1 MNGVLLNCRSFFELM
16 KKLNLVLVTTVFLF
30 LFSCKN
36 KSENNSATAESTTN
50 LPNYGNV
57 DLTKVFASGDFSLVD
72 KDYAVNYIDQYYK
85 KVWER
90 GNLSGSFLVAQGDQI
105 LYENYRGFARE
116 GNQNPIDKNT
126 PLHVASVSKTL
137 TAMAMMKLI
146 EAGKIKL
153 TDHLTQF
160 FPGFPYPNVTVQTL
174 LDQRSGLPKYEYF
187 ITKIQPAPAELS
199 KTYITNQD
207 VLNMIIKYKPEL
219 ARDTDTGFMYCNTNF
234 ALLALLIEKVTK
246 TPFPQ
251 AMKEMVF
258 APLKMTNTYIFQ
270 EKDIPTAS
278 QSFYFG
284 GNKLYPL
291 DRLDLIY
298 GDKNVYTTPRDLFNF
313 SKAMFSK
320 DFLKPELM
328 QMVFAPYSNEK
339 AGQNNYGLGF
349 RMKIFDNG
357 EKLTYHNGWWHGT
370 NSVFAHLLKSKV
382 TIIAIGNK
390 YSGRVYSAL
399 ALSGLFED
407 FPPQKDKLHS
417 IMNDNQDTLKTGTE
431 VFGE

>member
-1 MNGVLLNCRSFFELM
+1 M
-16 KKLNLVLVTTVFLF
+16 
-30 LFSCKN
+30 
-36 KSENNSATAESTTN
+36 
-50 LPNYGNV
+50 
-57 DLTKVFASGDFSLVD
+57 
-72 KDYAVNYIDQYYK
+72 
-85 KVWER
+85 
-90 GNLSGSFLVAQGDQI
+90 
-105 LYENYRGFARE
+105 
-116 GNQNPIDKNT
+116 
-126 PLHVASVSKTL
+126 
-137 TAMAMMKLI
+137 AMAMMKLV
-146 EAGKIKL
+146 EARKIKL
-153 TDHLTQF
+153 SDHLTQH
-160 FPGFPYPNVTVQTL
+160 FPGFPYPHVTVQTL

-187 ITKIQPAPAELS
+187 ITKILPAPAELS
-199 KTYITNQD
+199 KKYITNQD

-234 ALLALLIEKVTK
+234 ALLALLIEKIAK
-246 TPFPQ
+246 KPFPQ
-251 AMKEMVF
+251 AMQEMVF
-258 APLKMTNTYIFQ
+258 SPLKMTNTYIFQ
-270 EKDIPTAS
+270 EKDVAS
-278 QSFYFG
+278 AAQSFYFR

-298 GDKNVYTTPRDLFNF
+298 GDKNVYTTPRDLYSF

-320 DFLKPELM
+320 DFLKPQLM
-328 QMVFAPYSNEK
+328 QMVFSPYSNEK

-382 TIIAIGNK
+382 TIVAIGNK
-390 YSGRVYSAL
+390 YSPKVYTAL

-407 FPPQKDKLHS
+407 FPPQKEKMNL

>member
-1 MNGVLLNCRSFFELM
+1 M
-16 KKLNLVLVTTVFLF
+16 KKRNFVLILAVFL
-30 LFSCKN
+30 LIFSCKK
-36 KSENNSATAESTTN
+36 KSDSKESVTENTTD
-50 LPNYGNV
+50 LPNYGSV
-57 DLTKVFASGDFSLVD
+57 DLSNVFTKGDGQLSDKASLVR
-72 KDYAVNYIDQYYK
+72 YIDQYYK
-85 KVWER
+85 KVWE
-90 GNLSGSFLVAQGDQI
+90 GSDLSGGILVAKGDDI
-105 LYENYRGFARE
+105 LYENYRGFSRE
-116 GNQNPIDKNT
+116 GNQSAIDKNT

-146 EAGKIKL
+146 EAGKIKF

-187 ITKIQPAPAELS
+187 IAKIPPTSPELA
-199 KTYITNQD
+199 KPYITNQD

-258 APLKMTNTYIFQ
+258 NPLKMTNTYIFQ

-278 QSFYFG
+278 QSFYYG
-284 GNKLYPL
+284 GKVYPL

-298 GDKNVYTTPRDLFNF
+298 GDKNVYTTPRDLYNF

-328 QMVFAPYSNEK
+328 EMVFSPYSNEK
-339 AGQNNYGLGF
+339 AGMNNYGLGF

-382 TIIAIGNK
+382 TIVAIGNK
-390 YSGRVYSAL
+390 YSNKVYTAL

-407 FPPQKDKLHS
+407 FPVQKDKLHS
-417 IMNDNQDTLKTGTE
+417 VMNDNKDSLNGGQDVTE
-431 VFGE
+431 

>member
-1 MNGVLLNCRSFFELM
+1 M
-16 KKLNLVLVTTVFLF
+16 KKSTFVLIAVVFLSI
-30 LFSCKN
+30 FSCKN
-36 KSENNSATAESTTN
+36 KTENKETLPENTTH

-57 DLTKVFASGDFSLVD
+57 NVDKVFSPADGMLSNRDFIVS
-72 KDYAVNYIDQYYK
+72 YIDQYYK
-85 KVWER
+85 KIWEG
-90 GNLSGSFLVAQGDQI
+90 GNLSGGILVAKGDQI
-105 LYENYRGFARE
+105 VYENYRGFGRE
-116 GNQNPIDKNT
+116 GNQMPINKNT

-137 TAMAMMKLI
+137 TAMAMLKLV

-153 TDHLTQF
+153 SDHLTQF

-187 ITKIQPAPAELS
+187 ITKIQPVPAELS
-199 KTYITNQD
+199 KTFITNQD

-219 ARDTDTGFMYCNTNF
+219 ARETDTGFMYCNTNF

-258 APLKMTNTYIFQ
+258 TPLKMTNSYIFQ
-270 EKDIPTAS
+270 EKDIPTAT
-278 QSFYFG
+278 QSFYYG
-284 GNKLYPL
+284 GNRLYPL

-298 GDKNVYTTPRDLFNF
+298 GDKNVYTTPRDLYSF

-328 QMVFAPYSNEK
+328 QMVFQPYSNEK

-382 TIIAIGNK
+382 TIVAIGNK
-390 YSGRVYSAL
+390 YSGKVYTAL

-417 IMNDNQDTLKTGTE
+417 VMNDNQDSLKNGHE

>member
-1 MNGVLLNCRSFFELM
+1 M
-16 KKLNLVLVTTVFLF
+16 KKLTFVLATTLFLF

-36 KSENNSATAESTTN
+36 KSENKESLTENTTN

-57 DLTKVFASGDFSLVD
+57 DLGKVFSPEDAVLSNKDFI
-72 KDYAVNYIDQYYK
+72 VNYIDQYYK
-85 KVWER
+85 KVWE
-90 GNLSGSFLVAQGDQI
+90 GSDLSGGILVAKGNDI
-105 LYENYRGFARE
+105 LFENYRGFARE
-116 GNQNPIDKNT
+116 GSQSPINKNT

-137 TAMAMMKLI
+137 TAMAMLKLV

-153 TDHLTQF
+153 SDHLTQH

-199 KTYITNQD
+199 KKYITNQD
-207 VLNMIIKYKPEL
+207 VLNMIIKYKPDL

-251 AMKEMVF
+251 AMQEMVF
-258 APLKMTNTYIFQ
+258 TPLKMTNSYIFQ

-278 QSFYFG
+278 QSFYYG
-284 GNKLYPL
+284 GNRLYPL

-298 GDKNVYTTPRDLFNF
+298 GDKNVYTTPRDLFTF

-320 DFLKPELM
+320 DFLKPELKEM
-328 QMVFAPYSNEK
+328 IFAPYSNEK

-382 TIIAIGNK
+382 TIVAIGNK
-390 YSGRVYSAL
+390 YSGKVYSAL

>member
-1 MNGVLLNCRSFFELM
+1 M
-16 KKLNLVLVTTVFLF
+16 KKLTFVLAATLFLF

-36 KSENNSATAESTTN
+36 KSENKESLTENNTN

-57 DLTKVFASGDFSLVD
+57 DLGKVFSPQDGVLSNKDFVI
-72 KDYAVNYIDQYYK
+72 NYIDQYYK
-85 KVWER
+85 KVWE
-90 GNLSGSFLVAQGDQI
+90 GSNLSGGILVAKGNDI
-105 LYENYRGFARE
+105 LFENYRGFGRE
-116 GNQNPIDKNT
+116 GNQMPIDKNT

-137 TAMAMMKLI
+137 TAMAMLKLV

-153 TDHLTQF
+153 SDRLTQF

-246 TPFPQ
+246 TSFPQ
-251 AMKEMVF
+251 AMQEMVF
-258 APLKMTNTYIFQ
+258 TPLKMTNTYIFQ
-270 EKDIPTAS
+270 EKDIPTAA
-278 QSFYFG
+278 QSFYYG
-284 GNKLYPL
+284 GNRLYPL

-298 GDKNVYTTPRDLFNF
+298 GDKNVYTTPRDLYTF

-320 DFLKPELM
+320 DFLKPELKDM
-328 QMVFAPYSNEK
+328 IFAPYSNEK

-382 TIIAIGNK
+382 TIVAIGNK
-390 YSGRVYSAL
+390 YSGKVYSAL

-407 FPPQKDKLHS
+407 FPPQKDKLNH
-417 IMNDNQDTLKTGTE
+417 IMNDNKDTLKTGTE

>member
-1 MNGVLLNCRSFFELM
+1 MRMRNFVLALSAFFII
-16 KKLNLVLVTTVFLF
+16 
-30 LFSCKN
+30 FSCKN
-36 KSENNSATAESTTN
+36 KSETKENITDNKTS

-57 DLTKVFASGDFSLVD
+57 DLDKVFTKEDDIVSDKASLVR
-72 KDYAVNYIDQYYK
+72 YIDQYYK
-85 KVWER
+85 KVWE
-90 GNLSGSFLVAQGDQI
+90 GSDLSGGILVAKGDDV
-105 LYENYRGFARE
+105 LYENYRGFGRE
-116 GNQNPIDKNT
+116 GNQMPIGKNT
-126 PLHVASVSKTL
+126 PLHVASVSKTM

-146 EAGKIKL
+146 EAGKIKM
-153 TDHLTQF
+153 TDHLSQF
-160 FPGFPYPNVTVQTL
+160 FPGFPYPNVTVQSL
-174 LDQRSGLPKYEYF
+174 LSQRSGLPKYEYF
-187 ITKIQPAPAELS
+187 ITNIKPAPVELS
-199 KTYITNQD
+199 KPFITNED

-219 ARDTDTGFMYCNTNF
+219 ARETNTGFMYCNTNF

-246 TPFPQ
+246 MPFPQ

-258 APLKMTNTYIFQ
+258 EPLKMDHSYIFE

-278 QSFYFG
+278 QSFYYG
-284 GNKLYPL
+284 GKGKLYPL

-328 QMVFAPYSNEK
+328 QMVFEPYSNEK
-339 AGQNNYGLGF
+339 AGMNNYGLGF

-382 TIIAIGNK
+382 TIVAIGNK
-390 YSGRVYSAL
+390 YSNRVYTAL

-407 FPPQKDKLHS
+407 FPVQIDKLHS
-417 IMNDNQDTLKTGTE
+417 VMNDNKDTLSSQHE
-431 VFGE
+431 VYGE

>member
-1 MNGVLLNCRSFFELM
+1 M
-16 KKLNLVLVTTVFLF
+16 KKFSSVFIISLF
-30 LFSCKN
+30 VFILSCKN
-36 KSENNSATAESTTN
+36 NSENKESLAENTTN

-57 DLTKVFASGDFSLVD
+57 DLGKVFSPQDGVLSNKDFII
-72 KDYAVNYIDQYYK
+72 NYIDQYYK

-90 GNLSGSFLVAQGDQI
+90 GDLSGGILVAKGNDI
-105 LYENYRGFARE
+105 LFENYRGFARE

-137 TAMAMMKLI
+137 TAMAMLKLV

-153 TDHLTQF
+153 SDPLTQH
-160 FPGFPYPNVTVQTL
+160 FPGFPYQNVTVQTL

-207 VLNMIIKYKPEL
+207 VLNMLVKYKPDL
-219 ARDTDTGFMYCNTNF
+219 ARETDTGFMYCNTNF

-258 APLKMTNTYIFQ
+258 TPLKMTNSFIFQ

-278 QSFYFG
+278 QSFYYG
-284 GNKLYPL
+284 GNRLYPL

-298 GDKNVYTTPRDLFNF
+298 GDKNVYTTPRDLYAF

-320 DFLKPELM
+320 DFLKPELKAM
-328 QMVFAPYSNEK
+328 IFEPYSNEK

-382 TIIAIGNK
+382 TIVAIGNK
-390 YSGRVYSAL
+390 YSGKVYSAL

-407 FPPQKDKLHS
+407 FPPQKDKLNH
-417 IMNDNQDTLKTGTE
+417 IMNDNKDTLKTGTE

>member
-1 MNGVLLNCRSFFELM
+1 M
-16 KKLNLVLVTTVFLF
+16 KKLSFVLATTLFLF
-30 LFSCKN
+30 IFSCKN
-36 KSENNSATAESTTN
+36 NSENKESLAENSTN

-57 DLTKVFASGDFSLVD
+57 DLGKVFSPEDAVLSNKDFI
-72 KDYAVNYIDQYYK
+72 VNYINQYYK
-85 KVWER
+85 KVWE
-90 GNLSGSFLVAQGDQI
+90 GSNLSGGVLVAKGNDI
-105 LYENYRGFARE
+105 LFENYRGFARE
-116 GNQNPIDKNT
+116 GNKNAIDKNT

-137 TAMAMMKLI
+137 TAMAMLKLV

-153 TDHLTQF
+153 SDHLTQH

-199 KTYITNQD
+199 KKYITNQD
-207 VLNMIIKYKPEL
+207 VLNMIIKYKPDL

-251 AMKEMVF
+251 AMQEMVF
-258 APLKMTNTYIFQ
+258 KPLKMSNSYIFQ
-270 EKDIPTAS
+270 EKDIPTAA
-278 QSFYFG
+278 QSFYYG
-284 GNKLYPL
+284 GNRLYPL

-298 GDKNVYTTPRDLFNF
+298 GDKNVYTTPRDLFAF

-320 DFLKPELM
+320 DFLKPQLKEM
-328 QMVFAPYSNEK
+328 IFAPYSNEK

-382 TIIAIGNK
+382 TIVAIGNK
-390 YSGRVYSAL
+390 YSGKVYSAL

-407 FPPQKDKLHS
+407 FPPQKDKLTH
-417 IMNDNQDTLKTGTE
+417 IMNDNKDTLKTGTE

>member
-1 MNGVLLNCRSFFELM
+1 M
-16 KKLNLVLVTTVFLF
+16 KKRNFVIVLAVFL
-30 LFSCKN
+30 LIFSCKK
-36 KSENNSATAESTTN
+36 KSESKESVSENTTN
-50 LPNYGNV
+50 LPNYGSV
-57 DLTKVFASGDFSLVD
+57 DLDNVFTKGDAQLSDKASLVR
-72 KDYAVNYIDQYYK
+72 YIDQYYK
-85 KVWER
+85 KIWE
-90 GNLSGSFLVAQGDQI
+90 GSDLSGGILVAKGDDI
-105 LYENYRGFARE
+105 LYENYRGFGRE
-116 GNQNPIDKNT
+116 GNQMPIDKNT

-146 EAGKIKL
+146 EAGKIKFS
-153 TDHLTQF
+153 DHLTQF

-187 ITKIQPAPAELS
+187 IAKIPPTSPELA
-199 KTYITNQD
+199 KPYITNQD

-258 APLKMTNTYIFQ
+258 EPLKMKNSYIFQ

-278 QSFYFG
+278 QSFYYG

-298 GDKNVYTTPRDLFNF
+298 GDKNVYTTPRDLYNF

-328 QMVFAPYSNEK
+328 AMVFAPYSNEK
-339 AGQNNYGLGF
+339 AGMNNYGLGF

-382 TIIAIGNK
+382 TIVAIGNK
-390 YSGRVYSAL
+390 YSNKVYTAL

-407 FPPQKDKLHS
+407 FPVQKDKLHS
-417 IMNDNQDTLKTGTE
+417 VMNDNKDSLNGGQDVTE
-431 VFGE
+431 

>member
-1 MNGVLLNCRSFFELM
+1 M
-16 KKLNLVLVTTVFLF
+16 KKHNIILVLAVFAF
-30 LFSCKN
+30 LFSCKK
-36 KSENNSATAESTTN
+36 KSEIKESVTENVTN

-57 DLTKVFASGDFSLVD
+57 DLSKVFTKADDQLSDKASLVQ
-72 KDYAVNYIDQYYK
+72 YIDQYYK
-85 KVWER
+85 KVWDA
-90 GNLSGSFLVAQGDQI
+90 GDLSGGILVAKGDDI
-105 LYENYRGFARE
+105 LYENYRGFGRE
-116 GNQNPIDKNT
+116 GNQMPIDKNT
-126 PLHVASVSKTL
+126 PLHVASVSKTM

-153 TDHLTQF
+153 TDHLTQY
-160 FPGFPYPNVTVQTL
+160 FPGFPYPNVTVQNL
-174 LDQRSGLPKYEYF
+174 LSQRSGLPKYEYF

-199 KTYITNQD
+199 KAFITNQD
-207 VLNMIIKYKPEL
+207 VLDMIIRYKPEL
-219 ARDTDTGFMYCNTNF
+219 ARDTNTGFMYCNTNF
-234 ALLALLIEKVTK
+234 ALLALLIEKITK

-258 APLKMTNTYIFQ
+258 APLKMKNTYIFQ
-270 EKDIPTAS
+270 EKDIPTAA
-278 QSFYFG
+278 QSFYYG
-284 GNKLYPL
+284 RGKLYPL

-313 SKAMFSK
+313 SKAMYSK

-328 QMVFAPYSNEK
+328 QMVFTPYSNEK
-339 AGQNNYGLGF
+339 AGMNNYGLGF

-370 NSVFAHLLKSKV
+370 NSVFAHLLNSKV
-382 TIIAIGNK
+382 TIVAIGNK
-390 YSGRVYSAL
+390 YSNRVYTAL

-407 FPPQKDKLHS
+407 FPLQKDKLHS
-417 IMNDNQDTLKTGTE
+417 VMNDNQDSLKNGHE

>member
-1 MNGVLLNCRSFFELM
+1 MTKRNFI
-16 KKLNLVLVTTVFLF
+16 LVLSAFLF
-30 LFSCKN
+30 LFSCKK
-36 KSENNSATAESTTN
+36 KSENQDSVTESTTN

-57 DLTKVFASGDFSLVD
+57 DLANVFTPVENQVANKASL
-72 KDYAVNYIDQYYK
+72 ANYINSYYQ
-85 KVWER
+85 KVWEN
-90 GNLSGSFLVAQGDQI
+90 GDLSGGILVAKGDNI
-105 LYENYRGFARE
+105 IYENYRGFARE

-137 TAMAMMKLI
+137 TAMAMLKLV
-146 EAGKIKL
+146 EAGKVNL
-153 TDHLTQF
+153 SDHLTQY
-160 FPGFPYPNVTVQTL
+160 FPGFPYPNVTVKTL

-199 KTYITNQD
+199 KTFLTNED
-207 VLNMIIKYKPEL
+207 ILNMIIKYKPDL
-219 ARDTDTGFMYCNTNF
+219 ARETDTGFMYCNTNF
-234 ALLALLIEKVTK
+234 AMLALIIEKVTK
-246 TPFPQ
+246 VPFPQ

-258 APLKMTNTYIFQ
+258 DPLKMKNSYIFQ

-278 QSFYFG
+278 QSFYYG

-298 GDKNVYTTPRDLFNF
+298 GDKNVYTTPRDLYSF

-328 QMVFAPYSNEK
+328 EQVFTPYSNEK
-339 AGQNNYGLGF
+339 FGMNNYGFGF

-390 YSGRVYSAL
+390 YSNRVYTAL

-417 IMNDNQDTLKTGTE
+417 VMSDDRDTLKGHSE
-431 VFGE
+431 VYGE